1 MNLEFFIAKRL
12 YSTSKGK
19 RRVSRPAVAIAQWGV
34 TIGLIVM
41 TLSVTIIVGFKQE
54 IRNKIA
60 GFGGHIQ
67 ITDYRSYTNTESPLT
82 VTDSQCTRLR
92 NIPGVLH
99 AQRYIEKPGLLAV
112 GDEFEG
118 ILLKGIG
125 ADYDTKFISQH
136 ITDGTLPSPGG
147 IEPWI
152 ALSRSTAH
160 RLQCTK
166 DDKVNLY
173 FMQGGI
179 KARRVRVAAIY
190 ETHLTEMD
198 NILAFSDIETL
209 RKVNGWEADKVSG
222 IEITARYEDIEETRT
237 AVIDAADSIAAQS
250 NGRLCV
256 QTIEEINPALFA
268 WLEALD
274 STVWIILVLVL
285 GIAGFTMVSG
295 LLILIL
301 EKSNLIGILKAVGA
315 QNLSIRKIFL
325 YYACFIIGK
334 GMIIG
339 NIIALALC
347 LLQQKSG
354 LVALDPE
361 MYYMDK
367 VPIEFSWTLVPMNIF
382 MFVLSVAMLIV
393 PSMLISKISP
403 AKAIKFE

>member
-12 YSTSKGK
+12 YSTAKGK

-41 TLSVTIIVGFKQE
+41 TLSVVIIVGFKQE

-60 GFGGHIQ
+60 GFGGHIK
-67 ITDYRSYTNTESPLT
+67 ITDYRSYTDAESPLT
-82 VTDSQCTRLR
+82 VTDSQCAQLR
-92 NIPGVLH
+92 NTPGVLH
-99 AQRYIEKPGLLAV
+99 TQRYIEKPGLLAV

-125 ADYDTKFISQH
+125 ADYDKGFITQH
-136 ITDGTLPSPGG
+136 ITEGTLPSPGDK
-147 IEPWI
+147 EPWI
-152 ALSRSTAH
+152 ALSRPTAH
-160 RLQCTK
+160 KLQCKK

-190 ETHLTEMD
+190 ETHFTEMD
-198 NILAFSDIETL
+198 NVLAFSDIETL

-222 IEITARYEDIEETRT
+222 IEITARYEDIEETRA
-237 AVIDAADSIAAQS
+237 AVIDAADSIAAQA

-268 WLEALD
+268 WLDALD

-295 LLILIL
+295 LLILIM
-301 EKSNLIGILKAVGA
+301 EKSNLIGILKAVGT

-339 NIIALALC
+339 NFIALALC

-403 AKAIKFE
+403 VKAIKFE